1 MDNLQMDEKLARLR
15 RCRREM
21 DTLKKEAEAIEEE
34 VKAELEARG
43 VDQITTGDYR
53 VTWKAV
59 TSRRLD
65 AKALKA
71 ERPEIYERY
80 AVQTESRR
88 FVVT

>member
-1 MDNLQMDEKLARLR
+1 MTDEELNETLRALR
-15 RCRREM
+15 RARRAA
-21 DTLKKEAEAIEEE
+21 DEAREQAGALEDV

-59 TSRRLD
+59 TRRRLE

-80 AVQTESRR
+80 AVQTESWR
-88 FVVT
+88 FVIT

>member
-1 MDNLQMDEKLARLR
+1 MTDEELNETLRALR
-15 RCRREM
+15 RARRAA
-21 DTLKKEAEAIEEE
+21 DEAREQAGALEDV

>member
-1 MDNLQMDEKLARLR
+1 MTDEELNETLRALR
-15 RCRREM
+15 RARRAA
-21 DTLKKEAEAIEEE
+21 DEAREQAGALEDV

-88 FVVT
+88 FVIT